1 MLGGMTAVAPDDATL
16 RRILSNAR
24 CIAVVGLSSNPVRPS
39 YFVARYLGLR
49 GFRVIPV
56 NPGLAGGMLF
66 GETVRARLADCPP
79 ETDMIDVFRRSD
91 EVPPLVAE
99 AVAHLPNLRTVW
111 LQIGIESEA
120 ARALATARGL
130 DFVQNR
136 CPKIEYQR
144 LFGELRM
151 GGFNTGILS
160 SRL

>member
-1 MLGGMTAVAPDDATL
+1 MTMPDDSTL
-16 RRILSNAR
+16 RRILTTTR
-24 CIAVVGLSSNPVRPS
+24 CVAVVGVSSNPVRPS

-56 NPGLAGGMLF
+56 NPGISGQTLF
-66 GETVRARLADCPP
+66 GETVRASLSDCPA
-79 ETDMIDVFRRSD
+79 EVDMVDIFRRSD
-91 EVPPLVAE
+91 QVPPLVAE
-99 AVAHLPNLRTVW
+99 AIAHLPKLRTVW
-111 LQIGIESEA
+111 LQIGVVSDE
-120 ARALATARGL
+120 ARALAEGRGL

-151 GGFNTGILS
+151 GGFNTGVIS